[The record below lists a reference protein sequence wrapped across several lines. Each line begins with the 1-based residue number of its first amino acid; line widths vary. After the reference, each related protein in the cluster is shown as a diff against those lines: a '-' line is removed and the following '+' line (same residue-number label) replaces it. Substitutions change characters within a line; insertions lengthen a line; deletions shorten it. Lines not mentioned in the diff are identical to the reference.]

1 MTRKIILFCSI
12 LFISSGCAHRPPTG
26 LLEQETP
33 LQELCD
39 RYAVSWQLDPM
50 TQVVTLIKGSARA
63 KALVESN
70 VVVFNDNKISLSA
83 PLKKVQGT
91 IIVPG
96 DFKRKVI
103 DLLLQSTAYTLKKFK
118 EIVIDPGHGGKDPGA
133 RGRAGTQEKTIVLD
147 IAQRLR
153 RDLEDK
159 GIKIIMTRSKDEFV
173 SLEKRTEIASQAKAD
188 LFVSI
193 HANASRM
200 RNAHGMEIFYLREL
214 DSSEK
219 NEDQVKE
226 NKKILFKQYAM
237 SRNSSDLENILSDML
252 YSYKR
257 SESQALAN
265 YVTQRA
271 SGGAHTLNRGS
282 KTAGFFV
289 LRNTLIPAIL
299 VEVGFLSNPN
309 EERLLKS
316 IDYRQKIADGLARS
330 ILDYA
335 ND

>member
-1 MTRKIILFCSI
+1 MIHKTILFLI
-12 LFISSGCAHRPPTG
+12 ALFIASGCAHRPPTG
-26 LLEQETP
+26 VLEHETD
-33 LQELCD
+33 LQGLCY
-39 RYAVSWQLDPM
+39 RYAIQWQLDPV

-63 KALVESN
+63 KALIESN
-70 VVVFNDNKISLSA
+70 VVVLNDNKISLSSS
-83 PLKKVQGT
+83 LKKVQGK

-103 DLLLQSTAYTLKKFK
+103 DLLLQSSVYTLKKFR

-133 RGRAGTQEKTIVLD
+133 RGKFGTEEKNIVLD

-153 RDLEDK
+153 RNLEQN
-159 GIKIIMTRSKDEFV
+159 GIKVIMTRTKDEFI
-173 SLEKRTEIASQAKAD
+173 SLEKRTEIASQSKSD

-200 RNAHGMEIFYLREL
+200 KNARGMEIYYLREL
-214 DSSEK
+214 DTSEK

-237 SRNSSDLENILSDML
+237 SRNSFDLENILSDML

-257 SESQALAN
+257 AESQALCN
-265 YVTQRA
+265 YVTQKTA
-271 SGGAHTLNRGS
+271 GVAHALNRGS

-299 VEVGFLSNPN
+299 VEVGFLSNPS

-330 ILDYA
+330 ILEYA